1 MRMLNLKVQDLETQL
16 KICFSKQGQLTNK
29 MGNMVNTCEQTKFK
43 QEENERNLKEI
54 YQEWVNR
61 E

>member
-1 MRMLNLKVQDLETQL
+1 MLGLKVQELEAEI

-29 MGNMVNTCEQTKFK
+29 MGNVANTCQQTKFK
-43 QEENERNLKEI
+43 QEENEINLKEI

-61 E
+61 